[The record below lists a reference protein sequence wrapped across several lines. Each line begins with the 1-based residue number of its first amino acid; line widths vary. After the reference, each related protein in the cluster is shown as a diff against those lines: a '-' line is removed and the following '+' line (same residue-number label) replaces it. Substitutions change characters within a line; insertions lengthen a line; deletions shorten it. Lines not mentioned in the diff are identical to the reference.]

1 MAKLLEVFGESP
13 KEKGSFQQTL
23 FYFLKEIPIY
33 PFDVEFIATPIYE
46 EKKLWIFKWKK
57 VTGYK
62 IIKKGMSIA
71 LYRSLT
77 HSLKEQYDKEAKE
90 MEKAKRK

>member
-1 MAKLLEVFGESP
+1 MPNLLEVFGESP
-13 KEKGSFQQTL
+13 KDKGSFQQNL
-23 FYFLKEIPIY
+23 FYLLKEIPIY

-62 IIKKGMSIA
+62 IIKKGMSMA
-71 LYRSLT
+71 LFNSLIKQLSE
-77 HSLKEQYDKEAKE
+77 HNEKERKAY
-90 MEKAKRK
+90 EKANRR